1 MSVLYVIATPIGNL
15 GDITIRALETLKKV
29 DLIACED
36 TRQTA
41 KLLHYY
47 QISVPLISCRAQ
59 NELKVAPRIIS
70 TLNEGKLCAYLSD
83 AGTPGIS
90 DPGALLVRAVIEAGH
105 EIFPLPGPS
114 AFATLVSVAGGLD
127 KTVIFEGFMS
137 PKGGRR
143 RTRLEELMER
153 KEAFVLY
160 ESPFRIVKLLEDIA
174 DIDGERYVCV
184 GREMTKYHEEYLRGR
199 VTDVLEKLLQRGEQ
213 KGEFSVY
220 ISGKK
225 DNKLLQ

>member
-1 MSVLYVIATPIGNL
+1 MSILYVIATPIGNL

-29 DLIACED
+29 DLVACED

-41 KLLHYY
+41 KLLQHY

-59 NELKVAPRIIS
+59 NELKVAPRVIS
-70 TLNEGKLCAYLSD
+70 ILNEGKLCAYLSD

-90 DPGALLVRAVIEAGH
+90 DPGALLVRAVLEAGH
-105 EIFPLPGPS
+105 EIIPLPGPS
-114 AFATLVSVAGGLD
+114 AFATLLSVAGGLD
-127 KTVIFEGFMS
+127 KTVTFEGFVS

-160 ESPFRIVKLLEDIA
+160 ESPFRIVKLLEDVA

-199 VTDVLEKLLQRGEQ
+199 VTEVLEKLRQRGDQ

-225 DNKLLQ
+225 DNKILQ